1 MPQLY
6 LASNSPRR
14 REILQNLGYTI
25 HNIAAEIDETPRPN
39 ETAHDYVLRLAVAK
53 NRAARQAHPHAR
65 QFPVISADTSVV
77 HRGAILGKPAS
88 PEHAAAML
96 RELSGD
102 THQVLTAVCVSFGE
116 HEHACVQQNN
126 VQFCPLTNAQIAA
139 YIATGE
145 PLDKAGAYGIQGI
158 GGVFVQYL
166 AGSFTGVMGL
176 PVFETIALLQ
186 RCGAAVPPF
195 QAAAASLH
203 PAHKESP

>member
-25 HNIAAEIDETPRPN
+25 HNIAAEIDETPLAH
-39 ETAHDYVLRLAVAK
+39 ESAHDYVLRLAIAK
-53 NRAARQAHPHAR
+53 NHAARQANPQAS
-65 QFPVISADTSVV
+65 QFPIISADTSVV
-77 HRGAILGKPAS
+77 HRGAILGKPATL
-88 PEHAAAML
+88 EHATAML
-96 RELSGD
+96 RGLSGD
-102 THQVLTAVCVSFGE
+102 THQVLTAVCVSFGA
-116 HEHACVQQNN
+116 HEHAIVQQNN

-139 YIATGE
+139 YISTGE

-158 GGVFVQYL
+158 GGVFVQHL
-166 AGSFTGVMGL
+166 AGSFTGAMGL

-203 PAHKESP
+203 PTYKKSP

>member
-6 LASNSPRR
+6 LAPNSPRR

-77 HRGAILGKPAS
+77 HRGAILGKPAT

-116 HEHACVQQNN
+116 HEYACVQQNN
-126 VQFCPLTNAQIAA
+126 VQFCPLGDAQIAA

-158 GGVFVQYL
+158 GGVFVQHL

>member
-25 HNIAAEIDETPRPN
+25 HNIAAEIDETPRTREP
-39 ETAHDYVLRLAVAK
+39 AHDYVLRLAVAK
-53 NRAARQAHPHAR
+53 NRAARQAHPQAQ
-65 QFPVISADTSVV
+65 QFPIISADTSVV
-77 HRGAILGKPAS
+77 HRGAILGKPTS

-96 RELSGD
+96 RGLSGD
-102 THQVLTAVCVSFGE
+102 THQAL
-116 HEHACVQQNN
+116 QQNN
-126 VQFCPLTNAQIAA
+126 VQFCPLTPAQIAA

-158 GGVFVQYL
+158 GGVFVQHL

-195 QAAAASLH
+195 QAASCA
-203 PAHKESP
+203 